1 MDAGGSQ
8 RRRVV
13 EAYFD
18 GFRRGDHAAILACLT
33 DDVVWDIVGHKRLQG
48 KAEFDA
54 EIESDRFEGHPE
66 LTVGSLVEEGDRLV
80 ALGRGLGRLR
90 GGGELRFAF
99 CTVFGLTG
107 ADAIAEVTSYIV
119 PLGPGPG

>member
-54 EIESDRFEGHPE
+54 EIESDRFEGHPD
-66 LTVGSLVEEGDRLV
+66 LIVGSLVEEGDRLV

-99 CTVFGLTG
+99 CTAFELTA

>member
-1 MDAGGSQ
+1 MDAGGSE

-66 LTVGSLVEEGDRLV
+66 LEVGKLIAEGDSLV
-80 ALGRGLGRLR
+80 ALGNGLGHLR

-107 ADAIAEVTSYIV
+107 AGAIASVASYIV
-119 PLGPGPG
+119 PLGQGSD